1 MSNSRNSP
9 QFSSSNPR
17 ARAFRSTTKRQKKC
31 QNNRYGKQKKGNSTS
46 EIIRDLSGSDSSF
59 TETSPMEPKIDHFKE
74 MTQWHSSHQLAYW
87 QHRALQLEAENQ
99 GLHQQI
105 RQTYSQQ
112 STPKCNFSHVST
124 STESEPDEPEPGSS
138 SPSPDIQF
146 EGLDPNWLD
155 FMEQS
160 EKHRV
165 ELRRQR
171 GEDGDITIEKNDSK
185 SSKSV
190 FNKDGCKLE
199 VSQAH
204 VVSQKEK
211 MKELYGEGAAKVT
224 ACETAI
230 QYTFE
235 RHVRGKN
242 TPFWPNIPFNL

>member
-1 MSNSRNSP
+1 MSNSRDSP
-9 QFSSSNPR
+9 RSCSSTPR

-31 QNNRYGKQKKGNSTS
+31 QNTRYGKQKKENSTS
-46 EIIRDLSGSDSSF
+46 EINRNLSGSESSF
-59 TETSPMEPKIDHFKE
+59 TETSPMEPKIDHYKE

-87 QHRALQLEAENQ
+87 QHRALQLETENQ

-105 RQTYSQQ
+105 RQTYNQQ
-112 STPKCNFSHVST
+112 STPKCNVSHVST
-124 STESEPDEPEPGSS
+124 STETEPDEPGSS

-146 EGLDPNWLD
+146 EGLDPTWLD
-155 FMEQS
+155 FMETS

-171 GEDGDITIEKNDSK
+171 GEDGDITIEKN
-185 SSKSV
+185 SSNTSRSV
-190 FNKDGCKLE
+190 YDKDGCKLE
-199 VSQAH
+199 VSQTH
-204 VVSQKEK
+204 VVSEKEK
-211 MKELYGEGAAKVT
+211 MKELYGEGAAKIT